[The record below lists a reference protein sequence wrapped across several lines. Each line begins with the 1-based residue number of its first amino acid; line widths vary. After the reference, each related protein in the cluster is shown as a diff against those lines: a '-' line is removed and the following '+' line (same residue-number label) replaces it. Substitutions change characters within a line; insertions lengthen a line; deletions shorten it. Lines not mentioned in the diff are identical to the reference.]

1 MNDENENNP
10 TVGFTCGT
18 WDLLHTGHIFF
29 LQECRKNCE
38 ILIVGLHINPS
49 VNRKEK
55 NAPIQSVY
63 ERWTQLMSSG
73 LVDVVIPYETEEDL
87 CNILATNDFNIRFLG
102 SDYYNKNI
110 TGETLCKERNIDIM
124 FIDRM
129 HNYSSSELRE
139 RIFNA
144 ELLKRTN

>member
-38 ILIVGLHINPS
+38 IFIVGLHINPS

-73 LVDVVIPYETEEDL
+73 IVDVVIPYETEEDL